1 MSAENPQI
9 MICAPYTAPCGV
21 LLLGTIDNRLCLC
34 DWQASRNYD
43 GFLVDVEERF
53 HAECRNGESE
63 TLTRATQQLDEYF
76 AGQRKTFD
84 LHLDVD
90 GSFFQNL
97 VWSELLQIPF
107 GETRSYLEVAERVG
121 NPLATRAVANA
132 CRANP
137 LSLFIPCHRVIR
149 SDGSLGGYAGGLR
162 EVKEWLL
169 EWERSLAKEK

>member
-21 LLLGTIDNRLCLC
+21 LLLGTIDNRLRLC
-34 DWQASRNYD
+34 AWQASCSHD
-43 GFLVDVEERF
+43 SFLADVEERF
-53 HAECRNGESE
+53 QAECRNGESE
-63 TLTRATQQLDEYF
+63 TLTRAAQQLDEYF

-84 LHLDVD
+84 LHMEVC
-90 GSFFQNL
+90 GSFFQNS
-97 VWSELLQIPF
+97 VWSALLRIPF
-107 GETRSYLEVAERVG
+107 GETRSYLEVAGRVG

-137 LSLFIPCHRVIR
+137 LSLFIPCHRVIH
-149 SDGSLGGYAGGLR
+149 SEVSPGGYFGGLR

-169 EWERSLAKEK
+169 EWEKSLAKGK